1 MQETSRHF
9 FLQCPP
15 RTQLLSDQGTDER
28 NPTVKSE
35 NVSRRA
41 VIKHAAGVSMA
52 LAAAPMINLGR
63 FQLFAESP
71 TEYSARA
78 IALVQRSL
86 VMDMLCVL
94 TLDFPLMNRI
104 TANPELF
111 TADMFQKWKDSGINI
126 MHPAIGLGGANAYET
141 ALTWFAGWNGVIAG
155 NDDKM
160 MRVDSPADFARVK
173 SSGKLGV
180 LLGLQNAQHF
190 RQPQDVDL
198 FFALGQRVAQLTY
211 NSRNLIGNGSTERRD
226 EGISDFGV
234 AIIER
239 MNRVGMAIDVSHC
252 GDRTTLDAFELSKRP
267 VLITHSNCR
276 ALAPGHPRDKADEAI
291 LAVKKSGG
299 VMGITAVRMFVR
311 NEEPTTVEHVLDH
324 FDHVARLI
332 GPEFLGVGSDIDL
345 YGYDAMPAEANR
357 QLRAGYKGS
366 YGFREKIDIE
376 GLDHPKR
383 MFDLTE
389 GLIRRK
395 YTDAQIEGILGG
407 NFRRVLTQIW
417 TPLPA

>member
-1 MQETSRHF
+1 M
-9 FLQCPP
+9 
-15 RTQLLSDQGTDER
+15 
-28 NPTVKSE
+28 NE
-35 NVSRRA
+35 NLSRRSAIKQATGAAMA
-41 VIKHAAGVSMA
+41 VI
-52 LAAAPMINLGR
+52 AAPMINVGR
-63 FQLFAESP
+63 FKLFAGSA

-78 IALVQRSL
+78 IGLVQRSL

-94 TLDFPLMNRI
+94 TLDFPLMGRI

-111 TADMFQKWKDSGINI
+111 TAEMFQKWKDSGINVI
-126 MHPAIGLGGANAYET
+126 HPAVGLGGVNAYES
-141 ALTWFAGWNGVIAG
+141 ALGWFAGWNGVIAG
-155 NDDKM
+155 NDERM
-160 MRVDSPADFARVK
+160 MRIDSPADFARVK
-173 SSGKLGV
+173 GSGKLGV

-190 RQPQDVDL
+190 RRPDDVNA

-239 MNRVGMAIDVSHC
+239 MNQVGMAIDVSHC
-252 GDRTTLDAFELSKRP
+252 GDRTTLDAFELSKKP
-267 VLITHSNCR
+267 VLITHSNAR

-299 VMGITAVRMFVR
+299 VMGITAVRMFVK
-311 NEEPTTVEHVLDH
+311 NDEPTTIEHVLNH
-324 FDHVARLI
+324 FDHVAKLI
-332 GPEFLGVGSDIDL
+332 GPEHLGVGSDIDL

-366 YGFREKIDIE
+366 YGFREKIDVE

-395 YTDAQIEGILGG
+395 YSDAQIEGILGG
-407 NFRRVLTQIW
+407 NFKRVLTQIW
-417 TPLPA
+417 SV